1 MTCRLV
7 LQSVTS
13 PLLLTQTTKY
23 DVGCFFFAWVHT
35 HSYSKKTMRYCPPK
49 MSQWKLLSTTLTLVG
64 QNSQLYRFN
73 RFWYISECSDTFCVI
88 PNRIS
93 NFIMGFCH
101 NISENRPSLYNT
113 NHMEV
118 LHFVTL
124 LPRRVGLFFTF
135 CSAFAKKGG
144 SVFVR
149 TMAFDDGD
157 IHLIHVL

>member
-13 PLLLTQTTKY
+13 PLLLTQTTKC
-23 DVGCFFFAWVHT
+23 DVGRFFFAWVHT

-101 NISENRPSLYNT
+101 NISQNRPSLYNT

-118 LHFVTL
+118 SHFVTL
-124 LPRRVGLFFTF
+124 LPRRVGLFLHFAVLLPRRVGLFLSGQWHLMTVTFT
-135 CSAFAKKGG
+135 
-144 SVFVR
+144 
-149 TMAFDDGD
+149 
-157 IHLIHVL
+157 